1 LEIQTNESL
10 AKIIR
15 NPKIL
20 SVSSKKWDLF
30 FVVGV
35 MQTFPDGTIAVASA
49 TYSFLAV
56 PKFLRGRFAV
66 LLFRLASDVT
76 R

>member
-1 LEIQTNESL
+1 
-10 AKIIR
+10 
-15 NPKIL
+15 
-20 SVSSKKWDLF
+20 
-30 FVVGV
+30 

-76 R
+76 RWLVPSGYVKIAIENDHL